1 MISSETD
8 LNYQQVFKNAPTALV
23 VIAADEKFT
32 ITAVSDVYLRVTMT
46 REEDILG
53 KGMFE
58 VFPGNPDTPEATG
71 VDQLR
76 SSLQDVIKKA
86 TIQTMPVVKY
96 DIRRP
101 DGTYEERFWSATH
114 TPLFDGN
121 GDVTHI
127 LQHTEDVTHIMRLQK
142 REVENTEHNRRL
154 QIRTNQVEAEVVK
167 RVEELEEAYRNI
179 EKSERKLRSLGE
191 EAIIKQNRYS
201 AAVEATGQLLYDWD
215 PVSNEIWYEGDT
227 QKLLGYT
234 LDEMKGGLNR
244 FLDLVHPDDK
254 MVFKKEI
261 ERVLVTGDSALV
273 EVRVA
278 RNDGSFIYCE
288 SRGQFFRD
296 ASGKRLRMVG
306 FMRDTTARRENEQA
320 LRHNQERLEELNLAL
335 EQARDEAVAAS
346 AAKSIFLATM
356 SHELRTPLNAVIGYS
371 ELLKEAAEQGT
382 LSTPAL
388 VDDLERISS
397 SGEHLLTLISDILDF
412 SKIEAGRMELTYEMI
427 DLQQLLDDA
436 AVAITPQNAARGNYL
451 TVCGPGS
458 GTLVIGDYTRLKQVL
473 INLLGNAAKFT
484 TGGRVTVEG
493 LLCNGKG
500 ASENGTGESRQAPGA
515 SLMLRVRD
523 TGIGISADNIHNLF
537 QSFRQLDAS
546 RARQHGGTGLGL
558 AITKRLVEL
567 MGGTITVDSE
577 IGDGTTFTVT
587 IPQP

>member
-1 MISSETD
+1 MIASATV
-8 LNYQQVFKNAPTALV
+8 LNYQQVFKNTPSPLV

-32 ITAVSDVYLRVTMT
+32 IIAVSDAYLRVTMT
-46 REEDILG
+46 SAEDILG

-58 VFPGNPDTPEATG
+58 AFPGNPDTPDATG

-76 SSLQDVIKKA
+76 ASFQDMIKKA

-114 TPLFDGN
+114 TPLLDTN
-121 GDVTHI
+121 GEVTHI
-127 LQHTEDVTHIMRLQK
+127 LQHTEDVTDIMRLQQ

-154 QIRTNQVEAEVVK
+154 QIRTNQVEAEVVR
-167 RVEELEEAYRNI
+167 RVEELEEAYRNL
-179 EKSERKLRSLGE
+179 ENSERKLRKLSE
-191 EAIIKQNRYS
+191 EAVIKQNRYS

-215 PVSNEIWYEGDT
+215 PVSNEIWYEGDI
-227 QKLLGYT
+227 QQLLGYT
-234 LDEMKGGLNR
+234 LDEMKGGMNR
-244 FLDLVHPDDK
+244 LMELVYPEDRDI
-254 MVFKKEI
+254 VRNEI
-261 ERVLVTGDSALV
+261 NRVLASGDAALV
-273 EVRVA
+273 EFRMF
-278 RNDGSFIYCE
+278 RKDGRIIYCE

-296 ASGKRLRMVG
+296 ASGNRMRMVG
-306 FMRDTTARRENEQA
+306 FMRDTTARREIEQA

-335 EQARDEAVAAS
+335 AHARDEALAAS
-346 AAKSIFLATM
+346 AAKSTFLATM

-371 ELLKEAAEQGT
+371 ELLKDAAEQGS
-382 LSTPAL
+382 LSAPAL
-388 VDDLERISS
+388 VADLERISL

-427 DLQQLLDDA
+427 DLQQLLNDA

-458 GTLVIGDYTRLKQVL
+458 GILVIGDYIRIKQVL

-493 LLCNGKG
+493 LLSNGNE
-500 ASENGTGESRQAPGA
+500 ASENGTGDSTHGPGA
-515 SLMLRVRD
+515 NLMLRVRD
-523 TGIGISADNIHNLF
+523 TGIGISADNIQNLF

-546 RARQHGGTGLGL
+546 LTRQHGGTGLGL

-567 MGGTITVDSE
+567 MGGTITVESE
-577 IGDGTTFTVT
+577 IGKGTTFTVI